1 MTGGAENFVHII
13 VDAAGASTEFINDEG
28 ITWRDVRKAEYQVQ
42 PIEMD
47 DLVAERPVIRFICR

>member
-1 MTGGAENFVHII
+1 MTNGAENCVHII
-13 VDAAGASTEFINDEG
+13 VDATGADTNLINDEG
-28 ITWRDVRKAEYQVQ
+28 ITWRDVRKAEYQVK